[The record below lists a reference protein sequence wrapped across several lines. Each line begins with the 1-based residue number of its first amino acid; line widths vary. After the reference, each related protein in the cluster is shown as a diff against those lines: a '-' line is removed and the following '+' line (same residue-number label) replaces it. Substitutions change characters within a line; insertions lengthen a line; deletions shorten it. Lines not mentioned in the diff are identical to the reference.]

1 MIRMVA
7 NQMPA
12 ITEGVD
18 KTGAMEISEGVVMV
32 NRQMAVQSTRIWRQR
47 QALESCMLWVG

>member
-18 KTGAMEISEGVVMV
+18 KTGAMEISEGVAMV
-32 NRQMAVQSTRIWRQR
+32 NRQMAVQSTRI
-47 QALESCMLWVG
+47 